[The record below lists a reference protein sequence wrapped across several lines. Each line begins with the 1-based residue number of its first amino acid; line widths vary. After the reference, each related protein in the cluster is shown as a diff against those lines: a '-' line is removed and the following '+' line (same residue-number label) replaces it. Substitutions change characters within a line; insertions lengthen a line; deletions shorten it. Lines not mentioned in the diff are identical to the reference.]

1 VARERELREEAAD
14 SGRFILA
21 DSPSKRLRARA
32 ARFLEQL
39 GASRG
44 SAAPPVSN
52 GCDGQPGTPA
62 EAVEREHE
70 ASHEPVRAE
79 LEHHRAR
86 APSPRGPRGGV
97 VSKAHGPGAEAA

>member
-1 VARERELREEAAD
+1 
-14 SGRFILA
+14 
-21 DSPSKRLRARA
+21 

-44 SAAPPVSN
+44 AAAPPVSN

-62 EAVEREHE
+62 EAVGREHE

-79 LEHHRAR
+79 LEPHRAR
-86 APSPRGPRGGV
+86 GPSPRGPRGGV
-97 VSKAHGPGAEAA
+97 ASRAHGPGAEAALTEAVRRLQTQLARLRRALANN